1 MMELL
6 PKCLARNPD
15 VPVRG
20 AWRCSLPAG
29 HVGPHRAHHNHNL
42 ADRFL
47 EWDQPN
53 TGSEVA

>member
-1 MMELL
+1 MELL